1 MGGELNK
8 TESITVRGKGV
19 KGAAPP
25 AGGTK
30 NGAGRI
36 KAKLAEDNHMPT
48 SPKKKKNNKENIVR
62 KKEKIAIVAKNKS
75 TNINEEIKV
84 LELIQEK
91 NPKKID
97 YDLIYDSI
105 GKHFFSNFK

>member
-8 TESITVRGKGV
+8 TETITIRGKGV

-48 SPKKKKNNKENIVR
+48 SPKKKRI
-62 KKEKIAIVAKNKS
+62 I
-75 TNINEEIKV
+75 
-84 LELIQEK
+84 
-91 NPKKID
+91 KKI
-97 YDLIYDSI
+97 L
-105 GKHFFSNFK
+105 